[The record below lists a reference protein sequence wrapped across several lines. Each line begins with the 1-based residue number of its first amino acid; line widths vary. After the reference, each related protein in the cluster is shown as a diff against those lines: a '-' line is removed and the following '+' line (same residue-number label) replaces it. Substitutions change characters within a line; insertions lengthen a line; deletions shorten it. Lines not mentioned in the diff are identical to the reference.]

1 MVKKPSSDWER
12 VQIEEWA
19 FSVAALRWGRDEYW
33 KASRSE
39 FKEARKMWMRINGI
53 ETEQEAPTQAQTDSM
68 SEYLK
73 NAFGGKTEVI
83 KHG

>member
-53 ETEQEAPTQAQTDSM
+53 ETEEETPTQAQTDSM

-73 NAFGGKTEVI
+73 NVFGGKTEVI